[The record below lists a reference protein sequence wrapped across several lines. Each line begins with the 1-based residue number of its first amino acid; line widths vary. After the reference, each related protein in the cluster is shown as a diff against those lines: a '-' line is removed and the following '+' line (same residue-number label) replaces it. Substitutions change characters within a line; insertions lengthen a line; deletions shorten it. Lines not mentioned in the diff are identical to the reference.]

1 MLTKLHQLRNT
12 INKRLV
18 QSPFV
23 VTCFLKS
30 RRLYSNVDDFVKKM
44 CGKKPVLYLLEY
56 HVTEHCNMNCKS
68 CFHFSNLVK
77 DVEFGDFQQYT
88 HDLKRLATLFSN
100 IKNIHLMGGEP
111 LLNPDLPQF
120 IHATKRA
127 FPKTTIHILTNGIL
141 IPKMSEDLIAAI
153 GACDVQM
160 RVSIYKPMI
169 KKREEVIRFLTKHRI
184 KHWVSDP
191 YLHFAKY
198 LNPKGNSNPKKAI
211 SGCPASRCTFL
222 NNGQIARCALPF
234 NIKYFNQHF
243 EKSINME
250 KDRIDLHDKALDGF
264 RLKQLLL
271 KPLGACRY
279 CKKVQWIPWE
289 QSKKRDRSDVAL
301 DDFYSNI

>member
-12 INKRLV
+12 LNKKLV

-30 RRLYSNVDDFVKKM
+30 RRLYSNIDDAVKKK
-44 CGKKPVLYLLEY
+44 CGQKPVLYLLEY
-56 HVTEHCNMNCKS
+56 HVAEHCNMNCKS

-77 DVEFGDFQQYT
+77 EAKFGDFKQYT
-88 HDLKRLATLFSN
+88 NDLKRLSTLFSN

-111 LLNPDLPQF
+111 LLNPELPQF
-120 IHATKRA
+120 IHATKDL

-141 IPKMSEDLIAAI
+141 IPKMSDVLIEAI
-153 GACDVQM
+153 QACNVQM

-169 KKREEVIRFLTKHRI
+169 SKKEQISYILTKYEI

-198 LNPKGNSNPKKAI
+198 LNPDGNSNPKKAVA
-211 SGCPASRCTFL
+211 SCPASRCTFL
-222 NNGQIARCALPF
+222 SSGQIARCALPF
-234 NIKYFNQHF
+234 NINYFNQQF
-243 EKSINME
+243 EKSIDMTA
-250 KDRIDLHDKALDGF
+250 DRIDIYDEALDGF
-264 RLKQLLL
+264 KIKQLML
-271 KPLGACRY
+271 KPMVACRY
-279 CKKVQWIPWE
+279 CKKVQWVPWE

-301 DDFYSNI
+301 DDFCSNS